1 MTEKPQKRKNGMAA
15 EIEKLAVSGHL
26 SPPRWMSRPEKH
38 DFHRVIEARK
48 AVGNPVLRTE
58 YELLVDHVECRS
70 RLAALRTLLRRALR
84 DAKDYAPSEK
94 HAANLILQ
102 MNSTTSLSRRLAR
115 ELGLSAATRI
125 PEKPPAPSTPNR
137 QDTET

>member
-1 MTEKPQKRKNGMAA
+1 MTEKPQKRKTCMAA

-48 AVGNPVLRTE
+48 AVSNPVLPTE
-58 YELLVDHVECRS
+58 FELLVDHVECRS
-70 RLAALRTLLRRALR
+70 RLAALRKLLQRALR

-94 HAANLILQ
+94 HAATLIGQ
-102 MNSTTSLSRRLAR
+102 MNSTAALSRRLAR
-115 ELGLSAATRI
+115 ELQLTAKAERTDG
-125 PEKPPAPSTPNR
+125 
-137 QDTET
+137 